1 MLFNV
6 YLEEALSTSAKLSEM
21 RKRGD
26 LLAFADDMLIL
37 TNSKVELGEAIR
49 ELENL
54 NGGWHLTL
62 NKTKSQVLTK
72 EKDTEVEGIPC
83 MQ

>member
-6 YLEEALSTSAKLSEM
+6 YLEEALNSSAKLLAM

-37 TNSKVELGEAIR
+37 TNCKAELEEAIKEI
-49 ELENL
+49 ELLGPEWSLKMN
-54 NGGWHLTL
+54 
-62 NKTKSQVLTK
+62 K
-72 EKDTEVEGIPC
+72 EKS
-83 MQ
+83 

>member
-6 YLEEALSTSAKLSEM
+6 YLEEALNSSKKLSEM

-37 TNSKVELGEAIR
+37 TNCKAELTEAI
-49 ELENL
+49 
-54 NGGWHLTL
+54 
-62 NKTKSQVLTK
+62 Q
-72 EKDTEVEGIPC
+72 
-83 MQ
+83 